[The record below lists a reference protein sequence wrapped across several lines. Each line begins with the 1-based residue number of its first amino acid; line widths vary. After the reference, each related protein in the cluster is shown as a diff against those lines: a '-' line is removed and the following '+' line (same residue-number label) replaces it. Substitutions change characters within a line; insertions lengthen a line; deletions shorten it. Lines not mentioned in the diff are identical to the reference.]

1 MASYISSYFGSNT
14 NTQPNYGQYQPQYQQ
29 YQQTPSQSGGSGWT
43 GAFSSRVGA
52 LRKALTRGSEEDDD
66 DDEDASHVSNV
77 LRAYYIEKGRPFPEW
92 LPGDP
97 TKPQVAPV
105 QQAQYGQYGAFPGQ
119 PPQHSRGA
127 SQGRGGLNDLW
138 DAGPSQVQQPPT
150 QSLRAARPQGQ
161 IMRSF
166 DSGNRLSAVE
176 SHQAQARPLP
186 SQRAGSYNSQQP
198 SPAPASNPRD
208 RLRARLQGSNSG
220 RSSPANVP
228 QNSYDNDQQYGN
240 GPSMSASQPWSND
253 SNLQRSNRDDGA
265 YSGYGNT
272 AYQQRSSGY
281 R

>member
-14 NTQPNYGQYQPQYQQ
+14 NPAPNYGQYQPQYQQ
-29 YQQTPSQSGGSGWT
+29 YQQTTPSGGSGWT

-77 LRAYYIEKGRPFPEW
+77 LRAYYTEKGRPFPEW
-92 LPGDP
+92 LPADP

-105 QQAQYGQYGAFPGQ
+105 QQAHFGQYGAFPSQGT
-119 PPQHSRGA
+119 QHSRGS

-138 DAGPSQVQQPPT
+138 DAGPTQSQQPVT
-150 QSLRAARPQGQ
+150 SLRAARPQGH
-161 IMRSF
+161 ITRSF

-176 SHQAQARPLP
+176 SQQTQIRPLP
-186 SQRAGSYNSQQP
+186 SQRSGSYQGSQQS
-198 SPAPASNPRD
+198 SPATASNPRD
-208 RLRARLQGSNSG
+208 RLRARLQGGNSG
-220 RSSPANVP
+220 RSSPANVS
-228 QNSYDNDQQYGN
+228 QNSYGSDQQHSG

-253 SNLQRSNRDDGA
+253 GNPQRSQRDDGP

-272 AYQQRSSGY
+272 AYQQRPSNY